1 MASNNDPTV
10 IPMIDRHHCDLAETN
25 TSDLKTLTGEA
36 VLSFH
41 NISYRE
47 TVQHG
52 FLRWKKTLIEMLS
65 NINGIMKPG
74 LNAIMG
80 PQDGSR
86 SLFLDV
92 LAARRDPCGLSGDI
106 LINGKPRP
114 ANFKCTSGYVPQ
126 NDVVLGTVTVRENL
140 EFSAALRLP
149 MTITR
154 DEKRRRI
161 DEVLELLHLDKEE
174 QKSKPRS
181 KELKKKTRIA
191 MELVTEHPILFLDDP
206 TTGLD
211 LKTTTDIISV
221 LRRVSKKGRTIIFSI
236 DQPQYSIFSVFDSLT
251 LVASGKLMFHG
262 PAQDALGY
270 FQSAGYKYENH
281 DNPADFFLDII
292 NGGFSNILGTK
303 EDGHD
308 VDKYE
313 ELCKRQH
320 QVTGELAK
328 MYTQSTLY
336 RETRT
341 KLDQLLREQ
350 KLERVSAVET
360 TCITP
365 LWHQLWWITRRSFKN
380 FKGFPWVTVIQA
392 VITVILAT
400 AVGITFRVLKND
412 CIEVQ
417 MRAGLLYLLT
427 VFQCITS
434 VSAGELFVIDRV
446 LFLHEH
452 TSGYYSVSSYFFGK
466 LLAELIPRRLLPS
479 TIFTLITYF
488 FTGIK
493 TSLKCVFAMICTV
506 MMLAY
511 SASSLPL
518 SIGAGE
524 NAVAVPTLLVTIYF
538 VFMLFFSGLSLYSG
552 SFLPKLSWI
561 QYFNIPHYGF
571 KALLHNEFLG
581 QNFCPEHNTEV
592 SRCPNYVICT
602 GEEFLMIQGIDLSSW
617 GFWENHL
624 ALVCIMIILLTIT
637 YVQLLQVKILEVL
650 RSWGRNFLQ
659 LFK

>member
-10 IPMIDRHHCDLAETN
+10 IPMIERHPCDLAETN
-25 TSDLKTLTGEA
+25 TSDPKTLTGEA

-47 TVQHG
+47 TVQRG
-52 FLRWKKTLIEMLS
+52 FLLRKKTSIETLW

-92 LAARRDPCGLSGDI
+92 LAARRDPRGLSGDI
-106 LINGKPRP
+106 LINGKHRP
-114 ANFKCTSGYVPQ
+114 ANFKCSSGYVPR
-126 NDVVLGTVTVRENL
+126 NDVVLDTVTVRENL

-161 DEVLELLHLDKEE
+161 NEVLELLHLDKEE

-181 KELKKKTRIA
+181 KELKKRTRIA

-221 LRRVSKKGRTIIFSI
+221 LRRVSEKGRTIIFSI
-236 DQPQYSIFSVFDSLT
+236 NQPQYSIFSVFDSLT

-270 FQSAGYKYENH
+270 FKSGGYKYENH

-292 NGGFSNILGTK
+292 NGGFSAILGTK

-313 ELCKRQH
+313 ELCKRQS
-320 QVTGELAK
+320 QITRKLAN

-341 KLDQLLREQ
+341 KLDQLLGKQ
-350 KLERVSAVET
+350 KLERVLAVET

-365 LWHQLWWITRRSFKN
+365 LWHQLGWIIYRSFKN
-380 FKGFPWVTVIQA
+380 LMVHPQDTVKQV
-392 VITVILAT
+392 VITVILAA
-400 AVGITFRVLKND
+400 AVGITFHVIKDD
-412 CIEVQ
+412 CVEVQ
-417 MRAGLLYLLT
+417 MRASLLYVLSI
-427 VFQCITS
+427 FQCTTR
-434 VSAGELFVIDRV
+434 VSIGELFMLDRAR
-446 LFLHEH
+446 FLHEH
-452 TSGYYSVSSYFFGK
+452 TSGYYRVSSYFFGK

-479 TIFTLITYF
+479 TIFTLITCIITGIETSMNCF
-488 FTGIK
+488 FT
-493 TSLKCVFAMICTV
+493 MICTA

-511 SASSLPL
+511 AASSLSL
-518 SIGAGE
+518 SIGAGK
-524 NAVAVPTLLVTIYF
+524 NAEAVPTQLVTIYF

-552 SFLPKLSWI
+552 SFLPTLSWI
-561 QYFNIPHYGF
+561 QYFNILHYGF
-571 KALLHNEFLG
+571 KALMHNEFLG
-581 QNFCPEHNTEV
+581 QNFCPEHNTEEV
-592 SRCPNYVICT
+592 STCPDYVICT
-602 GEEFLMIQGIDLSSW
+602 GEEFLMTQGIDLSSW
-617 GFWENHL
+617 GFWENYL
-624 ALVCIMIILLTIT
+624 ALVYITIILLTIT
-637 YVQLLQVKILEVL
+637 YVRLYRLTY
-650 RSWGRNFLQ
+650 
-659 LFK
+659 